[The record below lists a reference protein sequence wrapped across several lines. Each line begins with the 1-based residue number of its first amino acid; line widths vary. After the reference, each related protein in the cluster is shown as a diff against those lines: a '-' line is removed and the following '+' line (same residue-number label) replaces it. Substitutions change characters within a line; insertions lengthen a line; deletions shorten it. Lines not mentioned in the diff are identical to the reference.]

1 MPGPIFDRPMVISY
15 RTLRKLVGILGILL
29 PLLVSLG
36 AWLLDRTTLRHSISD
51 YYYTVTRDEFVGALC
66 SIGLFLFS
74 YKGPE
79 PQDGIAGNVAGVSA
93 FGVALFPKGLRYSPH
108 YVFAALLFLTLS
120 YFSLFLFTKTSPD
133 KTPTPRKLQRNLVYR
148 ICGYTI
154 LASILLVPAVNLFPG
169 ISGPIPSPVFWLET
183 LAIVVFGVSWL
194 IKGETFLRDRPDEVS
209 AAESLG

>member
-1 MPGPIFDRPMVISY
+1 
-15 RTLRKLVGILGILL
+15 
-29 PLLVSLG
+29 
-36 AWLLDRTTLRHSISD
+36 
-51 YYYTVTRDEFVGALC
+51 
-66 SIGLFLFS
+66 
-74 YKGPE
+74 
-79 PQDGIAGNVAGVSA
+79 
-93 FGVALFPKGLRYSPH
+93 
-108 YVFAALLFLTLS
+108 
-120 YFSLFLFTKTSPD
+120 
-133 KTPTPRKLQRNLVYR
+133 LQRNLVYR